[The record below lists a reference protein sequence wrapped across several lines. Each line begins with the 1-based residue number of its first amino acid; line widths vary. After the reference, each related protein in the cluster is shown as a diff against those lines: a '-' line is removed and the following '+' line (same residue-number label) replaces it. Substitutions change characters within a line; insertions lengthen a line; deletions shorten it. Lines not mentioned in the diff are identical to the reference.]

1 MPEPVVLLHD
11 PTASAEPAGHLEELP
26 GDNLRPT
33 FGQWCTLVGS
43 VVQLAAL
50 AYLVMVLR

>member
-1 MPEPVVLLHD
+1 MSGETELR
-11 PTASAEPAGHLEELP
+11 LEELP